1 MLQEFIIAGI
11 ITLFS
16 FFDSML
22 ISFFHQNSFEI
33 KFLNFFCSHF
43 TNYHIIFTIGLNIVK
58 KRPTIYYLHIN
69 RKTIITPMKTLITIS
84 ILSIKRNLL
93 SFILL
98 DLLPNTLFLWKLR
111 DISIFLLLQHQHN
124 IEMCIELL
132 FLIFLKRSEHSKL
145 HLEKKRVSLIYV
157 CLHVVFL
164 FYLKLT
170 VGKISSELLLYP
182 FHPFLL
188 LLNFF
193 FFVSVC
199 YTWIVCTPSSR
210 YERRYFAYILQT
222 IQGEGIQHILL
233 CIGE

>member
-1 MLQEFIIAGI
+1 ME
-11 ITLFS
+11 
-16 FFDSML
+16 
-22 ISFFHQNSFEI
+22 
-33 KFLNFFCSHF
+33 
-43 TNYHIIFTIGLNIVK
+43 

-93 SFILL
+93 WFFLLWLLL

-111 DISIFLLLQHQHN
+111 VISIFLLLQHQHN

-132 FLIFLKRSEHSKL
+132 FLIFLKRSEHSKS

-182 FHPFLL
+182 FHPFLS